1 MQDFRQNQIDAIVG
15 QDSVGDAV
23 RLLQVLNERAKEVQ
37 STTTGIYE
45 LATILSFSD
54 YADGFRRVQEF
65 LSFCDVIEAKLEHIP
80 AATREP
86 ILHEITAV
94 KVRAFFALLRAMGA
108 YLTALERRGM
118 INFFAQAVFLVQQD
132 VLTEF
137 REHTQP
143 DLPPRLIPE
152 TMDAL
157 GAEVLQRL
165 KRLLDRCVDVPD
177 FRFAP

>member
-37 STTTGIYE
+37 STTTGMYE

-80 AATREP
+80 AVTRDP

-137 REHTQP
+137 RDHTQP
-143 DLPPRLIPE
+143 SLSPQLIPE
-152 TMDAL
+152 TMGAL